1 MFNLKGKKAL
11 ITGSSQ
17 GIGKEIAKALA
28 VHGATVYVHGAS
40 PSEKLS
46 LAAEYVGAAGTVTA
60 DLFDSDCA
68 NALYSQTGDVDI
80 LILNAS
86 IQIKKP
92 WDAYTEE
99 EFDKHINCNLKSSYF
114 IIQKYIDGMKKNGW
128 GRIITLG
135 SVNQY
140 NNHPELSL
148 YAVTKAAQMK
158 LAENIAP
165 FVARYGITVN
175 NIAPGAIATPRNEK
189 ALENPEFYKTVVGKI
204 PVGYIG
210 DPKDINAIALLL
222 ASEEGRYITGADIA
236 ADGGMRL

>member
-1 MFNLKGKKAL
+1 MFDLTAKKAL

-17 GIGKEIAKALA
+17 GIGKEIAKAFSE
-28 VHGATVYVHGAS
+28 HGAEVYVHGAK
-40 PSEKLS
+40 PSQKLDE
-46 LAAEYVGAAGTVTA
+46 ACKYANAAGAVTA
-60 DLFDSDCA
+60 DLFDSDA
-68 NALYSQTGDVDI
+68 AEKLYFQTGDIDI

-92 WDAYTEE
+92 WNEYTED
-99 EFDKHINCNLKSSYF
+99 EFDKHVSCNLKSSYF
-114 IIQKYIDGMKKNGW
+114 IMKRYIDGMKKRGF
-128 GRIITLG
+128 GRIITIG

-158 LAENIAP
+158 LVENIAP
-165 FVARYGITVN
+165 FAAPYGITVN
-175 NIAPGAIATPRNEK
+175 NIAPGAIATPRNSE
-189 ALENPEFYKTVVGKI
+189 ALSNPNFYKDVINKI

-210 DPKDINAIALLL
+210 AATDINAIALLL
-222 ASEEGRYITGADIA
+222 ASEEGRYITGSDIV